1 MRMTQAG
8 EDSPRYFEDVAVG
21 ERTRTGSYTF
31 ERNSIV
37 EFARLYDPQPMH
49 LDEEAAKASFF
60 GRLVASGWQTLGVT
74 MRLMVEAK
82 PLGTTPLIG
91 LQIDDIRFTR
101 PVLPGD
107 TISAELEI
115 LEKRIS
121 KTAPSRGFVKGR
133 TITSNQKGA
142 EVSSQLWTMMVPL
155 RNPGSAAG

>member
-1 MRMTQAG
+1 MTHAG
-8 EDSPRYFEDVAVG
+8 GDSPRCTVDFVAQFPG
-21 ERTRTGSYTF
+21 EGDACDDAGH
-31 ERNSIV
+31 
-37 EFARLYDPQPMH
+37 ARHTHGPEI
-49 LDEEAAKASFF
+49 EEAARASFF

-74 MRLMVEAK
+74 MRLMVEAR

-107 TISAELEI
+107 TLSAELEI
-115 LEKRIS
+115 LEKRVS

-155 RNPGSAAG
+155 RNPGSLAG

>member
-1 MRMTQAG
+1 MRSGGSCGIWAAPPLPRIPGRATASPSLPPSRSKKIEDMRMTQAG

-91 LQIDDIRFTR
+91 LQ
-101 PVLPGD
+101 
-107 TISAELEI
+107 
-115 LEKRIS
+115 
-121 KTAPSRGFVKGR
+121 
-133 TITSNQKGA
+133 
-142 EVSSQLWTMMVPL
+142 
-155 RNPGSAAG
+155 

>member
-1 MRMTQAG
+1 MTGAG
-8 EDSPRYFEDVAVG
+8 ENEPRYFEDIAIG
-21 ERTRTGSYTF
+21 ERIRTGTYTF
-31 ERNSIV
+31 DRHSIV
-37 EFARLYDPQPMH
+37 EFARAYDPQPMH
-49 LDEEAAKASFF
+49 MDEEAAKAGFF
-60 GRLVASGWQTLGVT
+60 GRLVASGWQTLGIT

-107 TISAELEI
+107 TIIAELEI
-115 LEKRIS
+115 LEKRES

-142 EVSSQLWTMMVPL
+142 EVATQLWTMLVPL
-155 RNPGSAAG
+155 RNPGSVAD